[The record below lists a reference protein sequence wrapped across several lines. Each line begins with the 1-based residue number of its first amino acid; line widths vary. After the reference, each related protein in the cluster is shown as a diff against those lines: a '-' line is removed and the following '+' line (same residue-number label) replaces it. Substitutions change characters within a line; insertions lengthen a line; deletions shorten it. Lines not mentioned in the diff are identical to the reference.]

1 MTSYNLNNLKII
13 EESLR
18 LEMLEKERRRSSKSN
33 EKKKKIETARLL
45 ETALQDARLRFKR
58 GEYRDALIWFTKV
71 SPGKS
76 VFTSHFYCLDSGYKI
91 GNNYTFS
98 VKNLNY
104 DKEVLG

>member
-58 GEYRDALIWFTKV
+58 GEYQDALIWFTKV
-71 SPGKS
+71 SPGKF
-76 VFTSHFYCLDSGYKI
+76 VFISQFNCLESGYKI
-91 GNNYTFS
+91 GNKYTFS
-98 VKNLNY
+98 GKNRNY
-104 DKEVLG
+104 EKQVLR